1 MINTYKE
8 LNNMERFDYYTN
20 YLATVEATHDSWFHE
35 LQSEITGETCTNTD
49 LSLEKFKCILNECS
63 CGK

>member
-1 MINTYKE
+1 
-8 LNNMERFDYYTN
+8 MERFDYYTN
-20 YLATVEATHDSWFHE
+20 YLATVEATHDSRFRE
-35 LQSEITGETCTNTD
+35 LQSAITEESCTNID